1 MEAIKIKSSEDIKNE
16 HKAMGYFS
24 CSRCGRP
31 SGLKYHYPDGKLRG
45 ITLKKIGKEL
55 ICLDCLAE
63 PRKEA

>member
-1 MEAIKIKSSEDIKNE
+1 MESLKIKSSEDIKNE
-16 HKAMGYFS
+16 HRVAGFLFCCK
-24 CSRCGRP
+24 CGRP
-31 SGLKYHYPDGKLRG
+31 SGLKYQYPDGKLKG